1 MMLRGN
7 KFSRSGDTDIT
18 RDVFFTLFCFRYLL
32 LHQAFLDMMTCLM
45 STIIHLQPTYWR
57 VSNYYW
63 EIINCYLWYVRFNC
77 SLYLIAFYLSVF
89 LYSGVNSYFRHS
101 QYFFWYFLYTSANN
115 LVYLAYDRYRAV
127 VHPLHYKDIS
137 K

>member
-1 MMLRGN
+1 MCAT
-7 KFSRSGDTDIT
+7 FSRMFLSYI
-18 RDVFFTLFCFRYLL
+18 LFCYRYLL
-32 LHQAFLDMMTCLM
+32 IHQSFLDMMACFM
-45 STIIHLQPTYWR
+45 STVIHLQPAYWH

-63 EIINCYLWYVRFNC
+63 EIINCYLWYVCLKC
-77 SLYLIAFYLSVF
+77 SLYPSTFYPGTL
-89 LYSGVNSYFRHS
+89 LYSLVDSYFRHS

-115 LVYLAYDRYRAV
+115 LVYLAFDRYRAV